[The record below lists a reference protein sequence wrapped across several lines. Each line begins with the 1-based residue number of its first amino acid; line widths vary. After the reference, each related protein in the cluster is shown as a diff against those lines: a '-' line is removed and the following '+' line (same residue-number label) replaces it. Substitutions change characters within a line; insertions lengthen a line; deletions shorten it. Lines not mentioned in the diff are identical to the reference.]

1 MLLQLIK
8 DVPRQ
13 LPVPHLLL
21 TLTLHSSKV
30 IVQPQEVPI
39 FKPIGSDPHLNHVVS
54 VFFFFSIF
62 FSFTKKSFSST
73 LSHITENEYH
83 REKSIFCSISCA
95 VRRHKLNLESS
106 RPTFSLI
113 NGSFPCAHIPTILYE
128 CIFVCL

>member
-8 DVPRQ
+8 DVPKQ
-13 LPVPHLLL
+13 LPVPHLVL
-21 TLTLHSSKV
+21 TLTLHPSKV
-30 IVQPQEVPI
+30 IAQPQEVPI
-39 FKPIGSDPHLNHVVS
+39 FKPIGSNPHLNHVVS
-54 VFFFFSIF
+54 VGFFFPF
-62 FSFTKKSFSST
+62 FFLS
-73 LSHITENEYH
+73 LSHFQAHLVTSLRQNEYH

-113 NGSFPCAHIPTILYE
+113 NGSFPCAHIAIILYE